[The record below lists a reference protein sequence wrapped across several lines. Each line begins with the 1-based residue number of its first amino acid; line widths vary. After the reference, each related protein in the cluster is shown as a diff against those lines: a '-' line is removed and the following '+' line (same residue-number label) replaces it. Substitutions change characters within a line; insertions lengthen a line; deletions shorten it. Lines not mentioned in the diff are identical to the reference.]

1 MSSTRDHAQPGY
13 EENED
18 SKGNVAAG
26 RLVHDTQAYL
36 TAEQKRRRRKDAV
49 VAATTV
55 VAYLLLSVG
64 YYCPTQDWSVVDGVY
79 FAFVTITT
87 VGYGDLNG
95 GSDSR
100 TMLFTIFF
108 VLLGVSMI
116 GVAIAEIVEEFR
128 VLQAVAKRKMIE
140 RVAADLLA
148 GKARNAN
155 TARPS
160 LLNQLRGWLV
170 ASPIKRLIGMSIRV
184 VCVGLVSMVLLVAT
198 EEPDSDIMQSSHPFI
213 TSFYVGIITGLTIG
227 SCLSPRTRLRLC
239 LTFWLSLAGQMGVS
253 QRLRTRQTG
262 EMSPPATTL
271 PGHVTMSPQHQSTAV
286 AGWSGF
292 RTFNPVDPTLK
303 DCHVENVIRK
313 EHGFRRIAQMGLADP
328 LEQVL
333 RTSSPLERAKLRE
346 MYAKPGTA
354 SSAGSSRTSQAFAKE
369 SPGTPMRSPSASPLP
384 STGRTS
390 FPSPFTGRTQQ
401 GR

>member
-1 MSSTRDHAQPGY
+1 MRRMSSTRDHAQPGY

-148 GKARNAN
+148 GKAKSAS
-155 TARPS
+155 TVRPS
-160 LLNQLRGWLV
+160 LLNRLRGWLV
-170 ASPIKRLIGMSIRV
+170 ASPVKRLIGMSIRV

-227 SCLSPRTRLRLC
+227 YGDFSPSSQGARILFVLYIPAAVVLMLQALDEVNEIVRL
-239 LTFWLSLAGQMGVS
+239 
-253 QRLRTRQTG
+253 
-262 EMSPPATTL
+262 
-271 PGHVTMSPQHQSTAV
+271 
-286 AGWSGF
+286 
-292 RTFNPVDPTLK
+292 
-303 DCHVENVIRK
+303 
-313 EHGFRRIAQMGLADP
+313 
-328 LEQVL
+328 L
-333 RTSSPLERAKLRE
+333 RTSTVVEVVDIRE
-346 MYAKPGTA
+346 IMKIDTSGEGQIDMNEVNVPG
-354 SSAGSSRTSQAFAKE
+354 
-369 SPGTPMRSPSASPLP
+369 
-384 STGRTS
+384 
-390 FPSPFTGRTQQ
+390 
-401 GR
+401 